1 MGGGGS
7 GTQRTH
13 AAGSGKKGES
23 GFAMKIAVIGGCGYV
38 GLITAVGFARL
49 GHDVAAVDVDERKV
63 ALLSSG
69 RSLIYEE
76 GLEEALGACLEAGRL
91 AFTTGLED
99 AVRGAQAVFIAV
111 GSPQLEDGGA
121 DLGQVRTV
129 AHLLADA
136 LDQYTVLAI
145 KSTAPPGT
153 VDLMREILH
162 AKRAEGVHADIVVNP
177 EFLREGKGLEDFFFP
192 TRIVIGT
199 DSEHAREVMRDLYA
213 DFIADAPLDGV
224 EMARGV
230 PYLETSAVNA
240 QMIKYASNAFLAARV
255 SFVNELAGICEQVG
269 ADVLDVVHGM
279 GYDSRIGRD
288 YFQPGIGFG
297 GPCLEKDLRALIH
310 FAGQRG
316 YQPSFMQAVMAR
328 NDFQV
333 QQTVARTMDL
343 LGSPAAGRRVAV
355 LGLAFKPGANDVRTS
370 LSLRII
376 RQLQDLGA
384 DVVAHDPLAM
394 EEARELMPL
403 VAYADDPYAAVE
415 GADVALLLTDWPE
428 YRAIDFERFG
438 AAMKS
443 RKMVDGR
450 NLFDTAILTA
460 HGFEWRGVGR
470 TAAAAGA

>member
-1 MGGGGS
+1 
-7 GTQRTH
+7 
-13 AAGSGKKGES
+13 
-23 GFAMKIAVIGGCGYV
+23 MKIAVVGGCGYV

-49 GHDVAAVDVDERKV
+49 GHEVVGVDVDDRKV
-63 ALLSSG
+63 ALLSQG
-69 RSLIYEE
+69 RSPIYEE
-76 GLEEALGACLEAGRL
+76 GLEEALGECLASGRL

-99 AVRGAQAVFIAV
+99 SVRGAEVAFVAV

-121 DLGQVRTV
+121 DMGQVRSV
-129 AHLLADA
+129 GRLLADV
-136 LDQYTVLAI
+136 LDQYTVLVI

-153 VDLMREILH
+153 VDLVREILH
-162 AKRAEGVHADIVVNP
+162 AKGAERVHADIVVNP

-199 DSEHAREVMRDLYA
+199 DSEHARQVMRGLYA
-213 DFIADAPLDGV
+213 DFITEAPVDGV

-230 PYLETSAVNA
+230 PYMETTAVNA
-240 QMIKYASNAFLAARV
+240 QMIKYASNAFLATRI

-310 FAGQRG
+310 FAGQSG
-316 YQPSFMQAVMAR
+316 YQPSFMQAVMSR

-343 LGSPAAGRRVAV
+343 LEAPAAGRRVAV
-355 LGLAFKPGANDVRTS
+355 LGLAFKPGVNDVRTS

-376 RQLQDLGA
+376 RQLQELGA
-384 DVVAHDPLAM
+384 DVVAHDPLAV
-394 EEARELMPL
+394 EEARELMPHA
-403 VAYADDPYAAVE
+403 AYADDVYAAAE
-415 GADVALLLTDWPE
+415 GADVVLLLTDWPE
-428 YRAIDFERFG
+428 YSLIDFERLG
-438 AAMKS
+438 ALMNS
-443 RKMVDGR
+443 RKIVDGR
-450 NLFDTAILTA
+450 NLFDTAELAA
-460 HGFEWRGVGR
+460 HGFQWRGVGR
-470 TAAAAGA
+470 AGTAAGV

>member
-1 MGGGGS
+1 
-7 GTQRTH
+7 
-13 AAGSGKKGES
+13 
-23 GFAMKIAVIGGCGYV
+23 MKIAVIGGCGYV
-38 GLITAVGFARL
+38 GLVTAVGFARL
-49 GHDVAAVDVDERKV
+49 GHEVVGVDVDARKA
-63 ALLSSG
+63 ALLSQG
-69 RSLIYEE
+69 RSPIYEE
-76 GLEEALGACLEAGRL
+76 GLEEALGACLASGRL
-91 AFTTGLED
+91 AFTTELERS
-99 AVRGAQAVFIAV
+99 VRGAEVVFIAV

-136 LDQYTVLAI
+136 LDRYTVLVI

-162 AKRAEGVHADIVVNP
+162 AKGAEEAHADIVVNP
-177 EFLREGKGLEDFFFP
+177 EFLRAGQGLRDFFFP
-192 TRIVIGT
+192 ARIVIGT
-199 DSEHAREVMRDLYA
+199 DSAHAREVMRALYA
-213 DFIADAPLDGV
+213 EFITDAPIDGV

-230 PYLETSAVNA
+230 PYIETTAANA
-240 QMIKYASNAFLAARV
+240 QMIKYASNAFLATRI

-269 ADVLDVVHGM
+269 ADALEVIQGM
-279 GYDSRIGRD
+279 GYDKRIGWD

-343 LGSPAAGRRVAV
+343 LGAPAAGRRVAV

-384 DVVAHDPLAM
+384 EVVAHDPQAM
-394 EEARELMPL
+394 EEARVSMPQL
-403 VAYADDPYAAVE
+403 AYADSPYEAAA

-428 YRAIDFERFG
+428 YRAIDFERLG
-438 AAMKS
+438 AAMNS

-450 NLFDTAILTA
+450 NLFDTAELEA

-470 TAAAAGA
+470 AGAAAGG